1 MEQTPISPATGKD
14 DQPTLYK
21 PEFEHDACGI
31 GALAS
36 IKGERSH
43 QILDDALSVL
53 VNLEHRGGVG
63 SSATPVTRGH
73 SLPGPPPILPQG
85 GTEVRASP
93 ARRGRL
99 RRGDGLFAAR

>member
-36 IKGERSH
+36 IK
-43 QILDDALSVL
+43 LSL
-53 VNLEHRGGVG
+53 IH
-63 SSATPVTRGH
+63 
-73 SLPGPPPILPQG
+73 I
-85 GTEVRASP
+85 
-93 ARRGRL
+93 
-99 RRGDGLFAAR
+99 